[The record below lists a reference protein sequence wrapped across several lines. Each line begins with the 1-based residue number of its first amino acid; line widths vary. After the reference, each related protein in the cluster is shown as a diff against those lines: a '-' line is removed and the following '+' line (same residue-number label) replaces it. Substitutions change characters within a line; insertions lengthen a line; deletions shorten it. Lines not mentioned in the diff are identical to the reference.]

1 MNTDRELLELA
12 AKAAG
17 LVILTELQGRRDAI
31 GVDGLG
37 LATKDKTWW
46 NPMVD
51 NGDCARL
58 CATLGICTEWA
69 GSRVICVCGG
79 YYNYT
84 VFADH
89 NGDKSSAWRKA
100 AVKVAANFGRAM
112 P

>member
-1 MNTDRELLELA
+1 MSTDHELLELA

-17 LVILTELQGRRDAI
+17 ISVEWSDEVAEYQTDYGI
-31 GVDGLG
+31 GFLEP
-37 LATKDKTWW
+37 W
-46 NPMVD
+46 NPLAD
-51 NGDCARL
+51 DGDCARL
-58 CATLGICTEWA
+58 CATLGIGTEWA
-69 GSRVICVCGG
+69 ERRVICVCDG